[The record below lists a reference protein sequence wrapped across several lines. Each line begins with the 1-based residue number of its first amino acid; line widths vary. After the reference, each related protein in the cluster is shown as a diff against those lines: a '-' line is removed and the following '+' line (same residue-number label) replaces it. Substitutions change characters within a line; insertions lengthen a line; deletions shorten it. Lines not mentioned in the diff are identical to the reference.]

1 MFLIRYFW
9 PDLRDDFRGISV
21 GILASASHL
30 AHIAHSPVR
39 SLVLIILALDFAIL
53 LLLLDALLA
62 GHIFT
67 TAVQLPLLVYVFVS
81 ALIDLILLAIV

>member
-1 MFLIRYFW
+1 M
-9 PDLRDDFRGISV
+9 
-21 GILASASHL
+21 
-30 AHIAHSPVR
+30 R

-62 GHIFT
+62 GHVLT